1 MGQFS
6 LMKTRRFAP
15 LFVTQLLGALND
27 NIYKNALV
35 IFIAFTLAEQAD
47 KNSSIMV
54 IIAAGIF
61 ILPFFLFSAI
71 AGQIA
76 DKFEKSRLIQ
86 YIKLVEICIMLMASV
101 GLILLNLPVL
111 MFVLFLMGTQ
121 STLFGPLKYG
131 ILPQHL
137 DESELIGGNGMI
149 QMATYVA
156 ILLGTILGGVL
167 IALKPHGAYF
177 VSLTVVCVA
186 SIGWVASRFIPNAEP
201 ADSNLRINWNFFDE
215 TFHIL
220 GFARE
225 NRTVFWSIIAI
236 SWFWFYGATFL
247 SLIPS
252 YTRDILS
259 GNEHVTTLLLAAF
272 SIGIGTGSLLC
283 EKLSHKKIEVGL
295 VPLGAI
301 GLSLFAMDLFII
313 GFPTLDLLKKG
324 VLINATDFLKQVQN
338 WRILIDLTCVGL
350 FGGLYIVPLYALIQ
364 NRSHVSRRSRIIA
377 ANNILNALF
386 MVISAAMTILLLSF
400 HFTIPSLFLIV
411 AVLNILVTGLVFIQN
426 SEFILHFMR
435 WLKIKS
441 DRC

>member
-1 MGQFS
+1 MNQFR
-6 LMKTRRFAP
+6 LITTRRFAP
-15 LFVTQLLGALND
+15 LFITQFLGALND

-35 IFIAFTLAEQAD
+35 IFIAFTLSNQAD

-54 IIAAGIF
+54 IIAAGLF
-61 ILPFFLFSAI
+61 ILPFFLFSAF

-86 YIKLVEICIMLMASV
+86 YIKLAEVCIMLLASA
-101 GLILLNLPVL
+101 GLILLNMPLL
-111 MFVLFLMGTQ
+111 MVVLFLMGTQ

-149 QMATYVA
+149 QMATYIA
-156 ILLGTILGGVL
+156 ILLGTIIGGLL
-167 IALKPHGAYF
+167 IALKPHGVYL
-177 VSLTVVCVA
+177 VSFTVVCVA
-186 SIGWVASRFIPNAEP
+186 CCGWIASRYVPVAQP
-201 ADSNLRINWNFFDE
+201 ADATLQINWNFASE
-215 TFHIL
+215 TFHII

-247 SLIPS
+247 AMIPS

-283 EKLSHKKIEVGL
+283 EKLSRKRIEIGL
-295 VPLGAI
+295 VPIGAA
-301 GLSLFAMDLFII
+301 GLSLFAIDLYFIGI
-313 GFPTLDLLKKG
+313 PSPEIIDQG
-324 VLINATDFLKQVQN
+324 VMIRATEFLQNFQN
-338 WRILIDLTCVGL
+338 WRVLIDLTLLGL

-364 NRSHVSRRSRIIA
+364 NRSDESRRSRIIA

-386 MVISAAMTILLLSF
+386 MVVSALMTILLLTML
-400 HFTIPSLFLIV
+400 FTIPFVFLVV
-411 AVLNILVTGLVFIQN
+411 AILNIVFTVMVFVQIPDFFR
-426 SEFILHFMR
+426 SFYR
-435 WLKIKS
+435 WLKT
-441 DRC
+441 

>member
-6 LMKTRRFAP
+6 LLKTRRFSP
-15 LFVTQLLGALND
+15 LFVTQFLGALND

-35 IFIAFTLAEQAD
+35 IFIAFTLAEHAD

-54 IIAAGIF
+54 IVAAGLF

-86 YIKLVEICIMLMASV
+86 YIKLAEICIMIMASV

-156 ILLGTILGGVL
+156 ILVGTILGGIL
-167 IALKPHGAYF
+167 IAIKPEGTYL
-177 VSLTVVCVA
+177 VSITVVTVA
-186 SIGWVASRFIPNAEP
+186 SVGWLASRFIPNAVSVDP
-201 ADSNLRINWNFFDE
+201 DLRINWNFINE
-215 TFHIL
+215 TCRMM
-220 GFARE
+220 GYARE

-252 YTRDILS
+252 YTKDVLS

-283 EKLSHKKIEVGL
+283 EKLSHKKIEIGL

-301 GLSLFAMDLFII
+301 GLSLFAIDLFII
-313 GFPTLDLLKKG
+313 EMNTIEI
-324 VLINATDFLKQVQN
+324 INNGELNTAISFLKQSQN
-338 WRILIDLTCVGL
+338 WRILIDLICIGL

-386 MVISAAMTILLLSF
+386 MVVSALMTISLVSLQLS
-400 HFTIPSLFLIV
+400 IPSIV
-411 AVLNILVTGLVFIQN
+411 LVVALLNVLATGLVFIQIP
-426 SEFILHFMR
+426 EFVQHF
-435 WLKIKS
+435 IKWTGIK
-441 DRC
+441 R

>member
-1 MGQFS
+1 MNQFKLLS
-6 LMKTRRFAP
+6 TRRFTP
-15 LFVTQLLGALND
+15 LFITQFLGALND

-35 IFIAFTLAEQAD
+35 IFIAFTLANQVD
-47 KNSSIMV
+47 NNSSIMV
-54 IIAAGIF
+54 ILAAGLF

-86 YIKLVEICIMLMASV
+86 YIKLAEICIMLMASA
-101 GLILLNLPVL
+101 GLVLLNLPAL
-111 MFVLFLMGTQ
+111 MTVLFLMGTQ

-186 SIGWVASRFIPNAEP
+186 CCGWIASRFIPVAQP
-201 ADSNLRINWNFFDE
+201 ADPGLRINWNFASE
-215 TFHIL
+215 TIHIM

-247 SLIPS
+247 AMIPS
-252 YTRDILS
+252 YTKDILS

-283 EKLSHKKIEVGL
+283 EKLSRKKIEIGL

-301 GLSLFAMDLFII
+301 GLSLFAIDLYIVGIPSPEFIKQGI
-313 GFPTLDLLKKG
+313 
-324 VLINATDFLKQVQN
+324 LINATDFMQHIQN
-338 WRILIDLTCVGL
+338 WRVLFDLICLGL

-364 NRSHVSRRSRIIA
+364 NRSHASRRSRIIA

-386 MVISAAMTILLLSF
+386 MVVSALMTILLLTMLFS
-400 HFTIPSLFLIV
+400 IPSIFLVV
-411 AVLNILVTGLVFIQN
+411 AVLNIVVAVLVFVQIPDFFK
-426 SEFILHFMR
+426 SFIR
-435 WLKIKS
+435 WVKT
-441 DRC
+441 